1 MSIAGIVVQLRKT
14 GQGSDH
20 RQGDD
25 RLDYNIVSKSAQ
37 SNSPYVSVLNNPTAR
52 WWREQA

>member
-20 RQGDD
+20 RQGDG

-37 SNSPYVSVLNNPTAR
+37 SNSPYVSVLNNPVDCALV
-52 WWREQA
+52 A